1 MSTLARPGLTAEQ
14 ADIAGTMRDFLA
26 THSAEPEVRRLMIT
40 ERGFDDAVWAQLAEL
55 GIPGL
60 AIPEEYGGLGLGV
73 TELSLVM
80 EAAGAALLCAPLLSS
95 AVLGTALLRRVAGRA
110 AQADLLPALASGA
123 RRAAVA
129 LGDPAA
135 DGLGVVPTA
144 TARPAAAGW
153 AVSGA
158 CRFVLDGHTADDILV
173 AARAP
178 GGVVG
183 VFAVDAAAP
192 GVRRSPMATL
202 DLTRK
207 QSVLSFADAPARP
220 LSEPGADAAAAIG
233 EVLDWARVLLAAEQ
247 VGGAAACLDAAVEY
261 ARTRAQ
267 FGRLIGSFQ
276 AVKHTCANMLIT
288 LEGARATM
296 LDAVRAAGS
305 GPAGSGPG
313 NSGPAGLALAA
324 SLSQVACSDGYFAI
338 ASDALHVHGG
348 IGFTWEH
355 SSHLYFRRAKSS
367 QLMLGAPGH
376 HRARLL
382 EAAGLGR
389 PDGGSWAA
397 A

>member
-110 AQADLLPALASGA
+110 AQADLLPPLASGA

-220 LSEPGADAAAAIG
+220 LSEPGADATAAIG

-305 GPAGSGPG
+305 GSG
-313 NSGPAGLALAA
+313 NSGPGSGNLALALAA

-382 EAAGLGR
+382 EAVGLAR